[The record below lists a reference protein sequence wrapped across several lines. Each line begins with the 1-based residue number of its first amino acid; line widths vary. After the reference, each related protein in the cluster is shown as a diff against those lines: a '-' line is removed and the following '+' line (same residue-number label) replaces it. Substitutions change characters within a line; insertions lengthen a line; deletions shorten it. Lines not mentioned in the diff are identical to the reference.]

1 MLEKFGFT
9 PTEDRVYQTLLKL
22 GPATGYA
29 VAQELGIARA
39 NVYHSLESLVRQGAA
54 RKSSTNPVR
63 YSGAGP
69 SALLAELERSFK
81 RDLAG
86 LEEALQS
93 LPIARARGAADLEMI
108 VSEDQLL
115 DRAAS
120 CADAAISELLAVTG
134 PWAER
139 LNTRISAAVLRRV
152 QVRAVSLGPGATEP
166 VIARPVDSEQ
176 LRGYWGGL
184 PVAVVAD
191 RGRAVAG
198 IIGPEGASGMVTTS
212 AGVVPFIRHLLRRE
226 VAGG

>member
-9 PTEDRVYQTLLKL
+9 PTEDKVYQALLKL
-22 GPATGYA
+22 GPTTGYA

-54 RKSSTNPVR
+54 KKSSSNPIR

-81 RDLAG
+81 RDLSG

-93 LPIARARGAADLEMI
+93 LPIARVRGSADLEML
-108 VSEDQLL
+108 VNADQVL

-120 CADAAISELLAVTG
+120 CADSAITELLVVTG
-134 PWAER
+134 AWAGR
-139 LNTRISAAVLRRV
+139 LNARLASATARRV
-152 QVRAVSLGPGATEP
+152 QVRAVSLSADP
-166 VIARPVDSEQ
+166 VESAIVRPVETEQ
-176 LRGYWGGL
+176 LRAYWGGL
-184 PVAVVAD
+184 PVAIVAD

-198 IIGPEGASGMVTTS
+198 IITPEGGSGMATS
-212 AGVVPFIRHLLRRE
+212 SPGVIPFLRHLLRRE